1 MLDNLP
7 TPILPLGK
15 KEILFVNVC
24 NKACLPEFYIQQ
36 LVFLEDPWK
45 KISGEGT
52 DVSSVM
58 SPLMTPHAQVHSFI
72 VTLTQMGLVK
82 LCVTHIP
89 QASKTQNKRLET
101 IGVGS

>member
-24 NKACLPEFYIQQ
+24 NKVCLPEFYIQQ

-58 SPLMTPHAQVHSFI
+58 SPLVTLHAQVHSFI

-82 LCVTHIP
+82 LCHTHTT
-89 QASKTQNKRLET
+89 SKQNTKQKT
-101 IGVGS
+101 